1 MPKKKYLDTLISVR
15 SSNAS
20 PVDFDEEVYVEIASL
35 EFESEVQEELTLLEI
50 RKERESVHSLSKIH
64 FAVRQKERDE
74 K

>member
-1 MPKKKYLDTLISVR
+1 MPKKKDLDTLISIR
-15 SSNAS
+15 SSCTS
-20 PVDFDEEVYVEIASL
+20 PVDFDEVYYEIASI